1 MRAMLLLGVTAA
13 LFLTGCD
20 GEAES
25 IGTAP
30 YPYDPVCALGPVTV
44 DKVKYEVV
52 GVEEVGDHAP
62 ASAELGPSL
71 QPGTLERFDDGTATW
86 TGSGY
91 VVQFDA
97 NIEDGN
103 YQVC

>member
-1 MRAMLLLGVTAA
+1 MRAVLWGAAA
-13 LFLTGCD
+13 LLMLAGCD
-20 GEAES
+20 GRPDSLGAA
-25 IGTAP
+25 T
-30 YPYDPVCALGPVTV
+30 YPYDPVCALHPITV
-44 DKVKYEVV
+44 DEVKYEVV

-71 QPGTLERFDDGTATW
+71 QPGTLKRFDDGTATW
-86 TGSGY
+86 TGNGY

-97 NIEDGN
+97 NIDDGN